1 MVYTLHYH
9 DNISKVISTKVNA
22 DNINEAVEIVQNV
35 GWKVM
40 DVNGDMHMII
50 VAND

>member
-1 MVYTLHYH
+1 MIYTLHYH
-9 DNISKVISTKVNA
+9 DNISKVISTEVNA

-35 GWKVM
+35 GWKV
-40 DVNGDMHMII
+40 VGTNEDMHMII